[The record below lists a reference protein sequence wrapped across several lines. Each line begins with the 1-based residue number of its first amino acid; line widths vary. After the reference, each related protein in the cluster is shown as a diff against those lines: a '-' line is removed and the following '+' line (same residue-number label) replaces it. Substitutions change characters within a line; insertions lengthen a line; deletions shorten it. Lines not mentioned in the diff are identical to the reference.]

1 MVLGI
6 QFLVLAQGYNK
17 VEGHRSPQTECYNFY
32 QSWSAARLKSVAS
45 LVLGSEVAPKLSE
58 TKAFLLLALQ
68 IET

>member
-6 QFLVLAQGYNK
+6 QFLVSAQGYK
-17 VEGHRSPQTECYNFY
+17 VEGHRSPQTECYNFFY
-32 QSWSAARLKSVAS
+32 WSWSAARLKCVAP
-45 LVLGSEVAPKLSE
+45 LILGSEVAPKLGE